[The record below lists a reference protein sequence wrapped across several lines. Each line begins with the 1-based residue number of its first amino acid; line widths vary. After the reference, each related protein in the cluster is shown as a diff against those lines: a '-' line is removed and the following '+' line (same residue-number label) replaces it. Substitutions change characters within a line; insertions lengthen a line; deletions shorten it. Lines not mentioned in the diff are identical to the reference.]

1 MKAHSPDIKG
11 WIVTLPIA
19 GKRWRKTAMAHE
31 QKPKPVTIM
40 PRKTAW
46 HLYSLQ
52 NLEGNKLVEV
62 VNKVLRRELQLVK

>member
-1 MKAHSPDIKG
+1 
-11 WIVTLPIA
+11 
-19 GKRWRKTAMAHE
+19 MANE
-31 QKPKPVTIM
+31 KKPHPVTSL

-62 VNKVLRRELQLVK
+62 VNKVLRREVQLVK

>member
-1 MKAHSPDIKG
+1 
-11 WIVTLPIA
+11 
-19 GKRWRKTAMAHE
+19 MAHE